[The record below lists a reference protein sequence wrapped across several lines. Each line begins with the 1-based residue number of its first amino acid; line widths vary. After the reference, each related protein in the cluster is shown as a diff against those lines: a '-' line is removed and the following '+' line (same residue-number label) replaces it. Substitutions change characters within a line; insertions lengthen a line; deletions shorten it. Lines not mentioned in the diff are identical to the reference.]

1 MRYEEEMRYTVIAL
15 VSINI
20 LFNVIGQ
27 LFLKHGMN
35 KLGNF
40 KISLDALVP
49 VFIKAFLSP
58 YILLGLGCYVIGFLI
73 WLIVLAKAEVSY
85 AYPLISLGY
94 VLTAIMGWWL
104 LGENVTWVRLSGI
117 IVTCLGVFI
126 ISQS

>member
-1 MRYEEEMRYTVIAL
+1 MIRHLVLAL

-27 LFLKHGMN
+27 LLLKYGMGR
-35 KLGNF
+35 LGNF
-40 KISLDALVP
+40 QISATALP
-49 VFIKAFLSP
+49 QVFLRAFLSP
-58 YILLGLGCYVIGFLI
+58 YILLGLCCYVTGFLI

-94 VLTAIMGWWL
+94 VLTAVLGWWL
-104 LGENVTWVRLSGI
+104 LGENVTWLRMSGI
-117 IVTCLGVFI
+117 LVTCLGVFI

>member
-1 MRYEEEMRYTVIAL
+1 MIRHTVMAL
-15 VSINI
+15 VGVNI

-27 LFLKHGMN
+27 LLLKHGMN

-49 VFIKAFLSP
+49 VFVRAFLSP
-58 YILLGLGCYVIGFLI
+58 YILLGLGCYITGFLI
-73 WLIVLAKAEVSY
+73 WLIVLAKAEISY

-104 LGENVTWVRLSGI
+104 LGENVTWLRMAGI
-117 IVTCLGVFI
+117 MVTCFGVFL

>member
-1 MRYEEEMRYTVIAL
+1 MVRYTVMAL
-15 VSINI
+15 VSVNI
-20 LFNVIGQ
+20 VFNVIGQ
-27 LFLKHGMN
+27 LLLKHGMN

-40 KISLDALVP
+40 KISLDALLP

-58 YILLGLGCYVIGFLI
+58 YILMGLMCYVTGFLI

-94 VLTAIMGWWL
+94 VLTAVMGWWL
-104 LGENVTWVRLSGI
+104 LGENVTWLRLAGI
-117 IVTCLGVFI
+117 LVTCCGVFL

>member
-1 MRYEEEMRYTVIAL
+1 MVRYTVMAL

-27 LFLKHGMN
+27 LLLKTGMN

-40 KISLDALVP
+40 KISLEALPP
-49 VFIKAFLSP
+49 VFLKAFLSP
-58 YILLGLGCYVIGFLI
+58 YILLGLGCYVTGFLI

-104 LGENVTWVRLSGI
+104 LGENVTLLRLAGI
-117 IVTCLGVFI
+117 MVTCIGVFM

>member
-1 MRYEEEMRYTVIAL
+1 MVRYTVMAL

-20 LFNVIGQ
+20 IFNVIGQ
-27 LFLKHGMN
+27 LLLKTGMN

-40 KISLDALVP
+40 KISLEALPP
-49 VFIKAFLSP
+49 VFLKAFLSP
-58 YILLGLGCYVIGFLI
+58 YILLGLGCYVTGFLI

-104 LGENVTWVRLSGI
+104 LGENVTWLRLAGI
-117 IVTCLGVFI
+117 MVTCFGVFM

>member
-1 MRYEEEMRYTVIAL
+1 MRYTVISL

-20 LFNVIGQ
+20 VFNVIGQ
-27 LFLKHGMN
+27 LLLKQGMN

-40 KISLDALVP
+40 KISLEALIP

-58 YILLGLGCYVIGFLI
+58 YILLGLACYVTGFLI

-94 VLTAIMGWWL
+94 VLAAIMGWWL
-104 LGENVTWVRLSGI
+104 LGENVTWVRLTGI
-117 IVTCLGVFI
+117 FVTCVGVFI

>member
-1 MRYEEEMRYTVIAL
+1 MVRYTVMAL

-20 LFNVIGQ
+20 VFNVIGQ
-27 LFLKHGMN
+27 LLLKTGMN
-35 KLGNF
+35 KFGNF
-40 KISLDALVP
+40 KISPDALIP
-49 VFIKAFLSP
+49 VFLKAFLSP
-58 YILLGLGCYVIGFLI
+58 YILLGLGCYVTGFLI

-104 LGENVTWVRLSGI
+104 LGENVTWMRLGGI
-117 IVTCLGVFI
+117 MVTCLGVFI

>member
-1 MRYEEEMRYTVIAL
+1 MVRYTVLAL

-20 LFNVIGQ
+20 IFNVIGQ
-27 LFLKHGMN
+27 LFLKTGMN

-40 KISLDALVP
+40 KISLEALIP
-49 VFIKAFLSP
+49 IFIKAFLSP
-58 YILLGLGCYVIGFLI
+58 YILLGLGCYVTGFLI

-104 LGENVTWVRLSGI
+104 LGENVTVVRMAGI
-117 IVTCLGVFI
+117 LVTCIGVFI

>member
-1 MRYEEEMRYTVIAL
+1 MVRYTVLAL
-15 VSINI
+15 VGLDII
-20 LFNVIGQ
+20 FNVIGQ

-40 KISLDALVP
+40 NISLDTLLP

-58 YILLGLGCYVIGFLI
+58 FVLLGLGCYVTGFLI
-73 WLIVLAKAEVSY
+73 WLIVLAKAEISY

-104 LGENVTWVRLSGI
+104 LGENVTWMRMGGI
-117 IVTCLGVFI
+117 IVTCIGVFI

>member
-1 MRYEEEMRYTVIAL
+1 MVRHLVLAL

-20 LFNVIGQ
+20 VFNVMGQ
-27 LFLKHGMN
+27 LLLKHGMN

-40 KISLDALVP
+40 DISLQALVP
-49 VFIKAFLSP
+49 VFIRAFLSP
-58 YILLGLGCYVIGFLI
+58 YILMGLACYVTGFLI
-73 WLIVLAKAEVSY
+73 WLIVLAKAEVSF

-94 VLTAIMGWWL
+94 ILTALLGWLL
-104 LGENVTWVRLSGI
+104 LGESVTWMRLTGI

>member
-1 MRYEEEMRYTVIAL
+1 MVRHLVLAL

-20 LFNVIGQ
+20 IFNVIGQ
-27 LFLKHGMN
+27 LLLKTGMN

-40 KISLDALVP
+40 QISLQALGP
-49 VFIKAFLSP
+49 VFLRAFLSP
-58 YILLGLGCYVIGFLI
+58 YILLGLACYVTGFLI

-94 VLTAIMGWWL
+94 ILTAVLGWWF
-104 LGENVTWVRLSGI
+104 LGENVTWVRLTGI

>member
-1 MRYEEEMRYTVIAL
+1 MVRYTVMAL
-15 VSINI
+15 ISVNI

-27 LFLKHGMN
+27 LFLKTGMN

-40 KISLDALVP
+40 KLSLEALP
-49 VFIKAFLSP
+49 PIFLKAFLSP
-58 YILLGLGCYVIGFLI
+58 YILLGLGCYVTGFLI

-104 LGENVTWVRLSGI
+104 LGENVTWLRLAGI
-117 IVTCLGVFI
+117 MVTCFGVFM

>member
-1 MRYEEEMRYTVIAL
+1 MVRYTVLAL

-20 LFNVIGQ
+20 VFNVIGQ
-27 LFLKHGMN
+27 LLLKYGMN
-35 KLGNF
+35 KLGDF
-40 KISLDALVP
+40 QISFNALIP

-58 YILLGLGCYVIGFLI
+58 FILLGLGCYVTGFLI

-104 LGENVTWVRLSGI
+104 LGENVTWIRLSGI